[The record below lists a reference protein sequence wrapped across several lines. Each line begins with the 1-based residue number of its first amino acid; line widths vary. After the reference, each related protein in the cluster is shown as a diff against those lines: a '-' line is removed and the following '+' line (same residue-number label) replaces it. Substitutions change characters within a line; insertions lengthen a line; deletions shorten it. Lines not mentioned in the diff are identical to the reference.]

1 MLGELV
7 ATCTVTVGMTILVVS
22 IVAGC
27 ISLFMG
33 MRELSRRAEATAQVI
48 PLFATEAAEHGA
60 HDTDKRASFLRL
72 DPNLQHMM
80 ILASDGRTIFSY
92 DRDAALDAAAAA
104 DDTQLPDGAT
114 RVERWSIGQLSAVT
128 AATNAGPLAGM
139 KMLLVY
145 GTEAARERA
154 ILQFLLFLCSG
165 IGGLALIA
173 TILRIAFARRMRPL
187 HDLVRA
193 MGALVDARYDITV
206 PALGRRDEI
215 GAMAAAV
222 QTFKT
227 RLLDRDRLQSEAD
240 TMHASAT
247 DRHTRITRE
256 VGHFQSTIRQTLDE
270 VAGCSDQMTVAADSL
285 TSIATQSSGRAREV
299 VAAIRQTTSSVS
311 SVAIAVEDLS
321 ASIQE
326 VERQADQ
333 TRDIVVEAT
342 HLATETGGLI
352 HGLNAKTEAI
362 DEIITL
368 IQSIAS
374 QTNMLAL
381 NATIEAARAGES
393 GRGFAVV
400 AAEVK
405 ALAEQTTAA
414 SRHVADHIRSI
425 QETTARAVQ
434 AIAAIDSTISKA
446 ERFSAVITD
455 AVERQ
460 AVTTADISRGAA
472 DAARTA
478 ETAAASMKVLASTV
492 GETDQSAAQVHQSAT
507 DVGAQAQLLR
517 ATIDQ
522 FLRDAAAIEGAI
534 AA

>member
-7 ATCTVTVGMTILVVS
+7 TICAITVGVTLLVVS
-22 IVAGC
+22 IVAGGF
-27 ISLFMG
+27 SLYMG
-33 MRELSRRAEATAQVI
+33 MRALSRRSEAAARVVPI
-48 PLFATEAAEHGA
+48 FLMEAAERGPG
-60 HDTDKRASFLRL
+60 DTDKRSSILRL
-72 DPNLQHMM
+72 DPDLQRMV
-80 ILASDGRTIFSY
+80 ILSPNGHDVLGY
-92 DRDAALDAAAAA
+92 DRDAASDAADA
-104 DDTQLPDGAT
+104 DTSLEDGAT
-114 RVERWSIGQLSAVT
+114 RSEHWSFSYMSAVSALT
-128 AATNAGPLAGM
+128 SPSLPTGAKLV
-139 KMLLVY
+139 LVY
-145 GTEAARERA
+145 STKAAHERA
-154 ILQFLLFLCSG
+154 VNQLLLFLCAS
-165 IGGLALIA
+165 IGGLVLIG

-193 MGALVDARYDITV
+193 MGALVDARYDVAV
-206 PALGRRDEI
+206 PALGRHDEV
-215 GAMAAAV
+215 GAMATAV

-227 RLLDRDRLQSEAD
+227 RLLDRDRLQSEANS
-240 TMHASAT
+240 MHASAA

-256 VGHFQSTIRQTLDE
+256 VGHFQSAVRRTLDE
-270 VAGCSDQMTVAADSL
+270 VAGYSDQMTVAADSL
-285 TSIATQSSGRAREV
+285 TSIATQSSGRANEV
-299 VAAIRQTTSSVS
+299 AAAIRQTTSSVS
-311 SVAIAVEDLS
+311 GVATAVEDLS

-342 HLATETGGLI
+342 HLATETGSLI
-352 HGLNAKTEAI
+352 QGLNAKTEAI

-374 QTNMLAL
+374 QTNLLAL
-381 NATIEAARAGES
+381 NATIEAARAGEA

-425 QETTARAVQ
+425 QETTSRAVE

-446 ERFSAVITD
+446 ERFSAVISD

-460 AVTTADISRGAA
+460 AATTADISRGAS

-507 DVGAQAQLLR
+507 DVGAQAQVLR

-522 FLRDAAAIEGAI
+522 FLRGAAAIESTI